1 MILNKSNKNGFLN
14 HIILR
19 LNFMNCRLSCGHVTI
34 TRNFMSDL
42 TVAKSINYHHG
53 GIKIIYMLETHVYH
67 LITLQED
74 EIYTISHVKV

>member
-1 MILNKSNKNGFLN
+1 
-14 HIILR
+14 
-19 LNFMNCRLSCGHVTI
+19 
-34 TRNFMSDL
+34 MSDF